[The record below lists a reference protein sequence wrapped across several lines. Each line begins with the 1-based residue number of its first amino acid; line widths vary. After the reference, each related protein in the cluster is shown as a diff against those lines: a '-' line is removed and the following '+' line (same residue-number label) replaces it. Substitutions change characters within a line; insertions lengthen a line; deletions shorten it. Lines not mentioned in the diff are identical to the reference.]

1 MRLLIG
7 LMTAGMVAFSA
18 PANAQETINLTV
30 ASSHP
35 TVIPWIGMIKSHF
48 MARTD
53 EILAEKGNYRIE
65 WNEAFGGQLYKAN
78 ATLSSVEE
86 GITDI
91 GWVFSFLEAAKLPLS
106 QASSYAPFATANPP
120 AQLEVMADLLENN
133 EAFKKE
139 WEQYNLKV
147 LGLTSTDMYDIYTK
161 KPLAGIDDVDGMKLS
176 APGVL
181 GTWLRG
187 TGANAVDGA
196 LTTFYTDIQTGVS
209 DGVLSLALGALPTKI
224 YEVAPYINRF
234 DAGVAFSGAVAI
246 NRDSWDGLPEEVQ
259 QAMIEAGEY
268 YTEAHGK
275 DLVERHEFALNKM
288 VELGASQET
297 PVQIIEMPQ
306 EQREAWVSKLPDLAG
321 EWADEL
327 EKQGQP
333 ARAFLSAY
341 MDGLR
346 ARGETPIRDW
356 DK

>member
-1 MRLLIG
+1 MRILYGLL
-7 LMTAGMVAFSA
+7 TAGMIAMPTALS
-18 PANAQETINLTV
+18 AQETINLTV

-35 TVIPWIGMIKSHF
+35 TVIPWVGMIKTHF

-53 EILAEKGNYRIE
+53 ELLAETGNYKIE

-78 ATLSSVEE
+78 ATLTSVEE

-120 AQLEVMADLLENN
+120 VQLEVMRELMAKNK
-133 EAFKKE
+133 AFRDE

-147 LGLTSTDMYDIYTK
+147 LGLTGTDMYDIYTK
-161 KPLAGIDDVDGMKLS
+161 TPLTGIDDIDGMKLS

-209 DGVLSLALGALPTKI
+209 DGVLTLALGALPTKL

-246 NRDSWDGLPEEVQ
+246 NADVWNDLPAEVQ
-259 QAMIEAGEY
+259 VAMSRAGEY
-268 YTEAHGK
+268 YTKAHGE
-275 DLVERHEFALNKM
+275 DLLKRHEFALNKM
-288 VELGASQET
+288 VELGAEQEP
-297 PVQIIEMPQ
+297 PVTIVTMPA
-306 EQREAWVSKLPDLAG
+306 EERAAWVNKLPNIAG
-321 EWADEL
+321 EWAAEL
-327 EKQGQP
+327 ESQGTP
-333 ARAFLSAY
+333 ANAFLSAY

-346 ARGETPIRDW
+346 ARGEKPVRDW